1 MFAGSLLKQSRCAAA
16 RFRRAE
22 SGNVAVFFAIAILPM
37 LALVGAAID
46 YARVNNAR
54 TALQTALDTA
64 ALMVSKDAAAGT
76 LSDDQVTAKAQA
88 YFKAL
93 YNHPEAPVGPIS
105 AKFTPNTGKGATI
118 ALSGGGAMQTDFMKV
133 AGFPTINFGSSSTTT
148 WGNTKLRVAI
158 ALDITGS
165 MNSSGKLPAMKTA
178 AIALINK
185 LKDSAKTTDDVY
197 ISIIPFNVMVNLGSQ
212 AGTIGS
218 SKLADYKSWLDWNTT
233 YGSCSKSTRKTRSS
247 CTAAGGTWTANSS
260 LKKWKGCVADRGAS
274 DSSPSSG
281 DYDTNNA
288 APDSSTPATLFPARE
303 YVDYWGNNVCGS
315 SILPMTSAYTATESD
330 SSIDDTTLKGKIN
343 NLVAGGAT
351 NQAIGM
357 FWAWMSL
364 QKGDPLNTPA
374 KDPNYIY
381 TDAIILLSDGM
392 NTQDRW
398 YGDGSN
404 WSSSVDARQKMLC
417 DNIKDIKNGKTAIYT
432 IQVNTDGDPE
442 SAVLKYC
449 ADSGAFFPT
458 TTASGIGDAFT
469 QIGASLLKL
478 RIAK

>member
-1 MFAGSLLKQSRCAAA
+1 MFAGSLFKQSRCAAA

-76 LSDDQVTAKAQA
+76 LSDDKVTEKAQA

-93 YNHPEAPVGPIS
+93 YNHPEAPVGPIN
-105 AKFTPNTGKGATI
+105 AKFTPNTGKGATVV
-118 ALSGGGAMQTDFMKV
+118 LSGGGAMQTDFMKV

-148 WGNTKLRVAI
+148 WGNTKLRVAV

-165 MNSSGKLPAMKTA
+165 MNSAGKLPAMKTA
-178 AIALINK
+178 AIQLINK

-218 SKLADYKSWLDWNTT
+218 SKLIDYKSWLDWDTS
-233 YGSCSKSTRKTRSS
+233 YGSCSKSKSTRSA
-247 CTAAGGTWTANSS
+247 CLAAGGKWTANSS
-260 LKKWKGCVADRGAS
+260 LKNWKGCVQDRAQ
-274 DSSPSSG
+274 
-281 DYDTNNA
+281 DYDTTNT
-288 APDSSTPATLFPARE
+288 APDSSIPNTLIPAENYST
-303 YVDYWGNNVCGS
+303 CGS
-315 SILPMTSAYTATESD
+315 SILPMTSAYLSTESD

-374 KDPNYIY
+374 KDSNYIY
-381 TDAIILLSDGM
+381 TDAIILLSDGL

-398 YGDGSN
+398 YGNGSDPAPQ
-404 WSSSVDARQKMLC
+404 VDARQKILC

-449 ADSGAFFPT
+449 ADSGSFFPT

>member
-1 MFAGSLLKQSRCAAA
+1 MFAGSLFKQGRSAAA
-16 RFRRAE
+16 RFRCAE

-37 LALVGAAID
+37 LALVGAAVD

-64 ALMVSKDAAAGT
+64 ALMVSKDAAAGI
-76 LSDDQVTAKAQA
+76 LSDDKVTEKAQA
-88 YFKAL
+88 YFNAL
-93 YNHPEAPVGPIS
+93 YNHPEAPVGPIE

-118 ALSGGGAMQTDFMKV
+118 VLSGSGSMQTDFMKV
-133 AGFPTINFGSSSTTT
+133 AGYPTLNFGSSATTT

-165 MNSSGKLPAMKTA
+165 MNSSGKLAAMKTA
-178 AIALINK
+178 AIKLVNT
-185 LKDSAKTTDDVY
+185 LKDSAKSADDVY

-218 SKLADYKSWLDWNTT
+218 SNLASYKSWISWEAYGYCTKKSGWRTT
-233 YGSCSKSTRKTRSS
+233 TWDTTKTE
-247 CTAAGGTWTANSS
+247 CAAASGTWTSYAV
-260 LKKWKGCVADRGAS
+260 KDWKGCVTDRGAY
-274 DSSPSSG
+274 DSAPSAG
-281 DYDTNNA
+281 DYDTTNTP
-288 APDSSTPATLFPARE
+288 PDTSNRATLFFARK
-303 YVDYWGNNVCGS
+303 YSDCGA
-315 SILPMTSAYTATESD
+315 SILPMTSAYSATESD
-330 SSIDDTTLKGKIN
+330 SSTDDTTLKGKIN

-374 KDPNYIY
+374 KDSNYIY

-392 NTQDRW
+392 NTKDRW

-417 DNIKDIKNGKTAIYT
+417 DQIKDPKNGKTSVYT

-449 ADSGAFFPT
+449 ADSGSFFPT

>member
-1 MFAGSLLKQSRCAAA
+1 MFAGSLFKQGLCAAT

-76 LSDDQVTAKAQA
+76 LSDDKVTEKAQA
-88 YFKAL
+88 YFSAL

-105 AKFTPNTGKGATI
+105 ATFTPNTGKGATI
-118 ALSGGGAMQTDFMKV
+118 LLSGGGAMQTDFMKV
-133 AGFPTINFGSSSTTT
+133 AGFPTIAFGSSSTTT

-165 MNSSGKLPAMKTA
+165 MNSAGKLDAMKIA
-178 AIALINK
+178 AIKLVNT
-185 LKDSAKTTDDVY
+185 LKDSAKTVDDVY
-197 ISIIPFNVMVNLGSQ
+197 ISIIPFNKMVNLGSQ

-218 SKLADYKSWLDWNTT
+218 KNLTDYKSWLEWDTT
-233 YGSCSKSTRKTRSS
+233 YGSCTKSKNTRSA
-247 CTAAGGTWTANSS
+247 CIAAGGKWTAKSA
-260 LKKWKGCVADRGAS
+260 LKDWKGCVTDRTQ
-274 DSSPSSG
+274 
-281 DYDTNNA
+281 DYDTVKTS
-288 APDSSTPATLFPARE
+288 PDSGTPDTLFLAQN
-303 YVDYWGNNVCGS
+303 YSDCGS
-315 SILPMTSAYTATESD
+315 SILPMMSAYNSTESD
-330 SSIDDTTLKGKIN
+330 SSTDETTLKGKIN
-343 NLVAGGAT
+343 KLVANGNT

-374 KDPNYIY
+374 KDSNYIY
-381 TDAIILLSDGM
+381 TDAIILLSDGA
-392 NTQDRW
+392 NTESRVYSGWFAASQI
-398 YGDGSN
+398 
-404 WSSSVDARQKMLC
+404 DARQKLLC
-417 DNIKDIKNGKTAIYT
+417 DQIKDAKNGQTSIYT

-449 ADSGAFFPT
+449 ADSGSFFPT
-458 TTASGIGDAFT
+458 STASGIGAAFT

>member
-1 MFAGSLLKQSRCAAA
+1 MAV
-16 RFRRAE
+16 RFRSAE
-22 SGNVAVFFAIAILPM
+22 GGNVAVFFAIAILPM

-76 LSDDQVTAKAQA
+76 LSDDQVTKKAQA

-93 YNHPEAPVGPIS
+93 YNHPEAPVGPID

-118 ALSGGGAMQTDFMKV
+118 VLNGSGAMQTDFMKV
-133 AGFPTINFGSSSTTT
+133 AGYPTIGFNSSSTTT

-165 MNSSGKLPAMKTA
+165 MNSAGKLDAMKKA
-178 AIALINK
+178 AIKLVNT

-212 AGTIGS
+212 AGKIGS
-218 SKLADYKSWLDWNTT
+218 SKLKDYKSWLDWDQS
-233 YGSCSKSTRKTRSS
+233 YGSCSKSRSTRSA
-247 CTAAGGTWTANSS
+247 CLAAGGKWTPANLDS
-260 LKKWKGCVADRGAS
+260 WKGCVKDRAQ
-274 DSSPSSG
+274 
-281 DYDTNNA
+281 DYDTTNT
-288 APDSSTPATLFPARE
+288 APDNSTPNTLIPADV
-303 YVDYWGNNVCGS
+303 YSTCGS
-315 SILPMTSAYTATESD
+315 SILPMMSVYDSNESD
-330 SSIDDTTLKGKIN
+330 NSTDDATLKGKIN
-343 NLVAGGAT
+343 NLVAGGNT

-381 TDAIILLSDGM
+381 TDAIILLSDGE
-392 NTQDRW
+392 NTEDRW
-398 YGDGSN
+398 YSSAWQIDG
-404 WSSSVDARQKMLC
+404 RQKILC
-417 DNIKDIKNGKTAIYT
+417 DNIKDIKNGKTSIYT
-432 IQVNTDGDPE
+432 IQVNTDGGPE

-449 ADSGAFFPT
+449 ADSGSFFPT

>member
-1 MFAGSLLKQSRCAAA
+1 MFAGSLFKQSRCAAA
-16 RFRRAE
+16 RFRRADG
-22 SGNVAVFFAIAILPM
+22 GNVAVFFAIAILPM

-76 LSDDQVTAKAQA
+76 LSDDKVTAKAQA
-88 YFKAL
+88 YFTAL
-93 YNHPEAPVGPIS
+93 YNHPEAPVGPIT
-105 AKFTPNTGKGATI
+105 AKFTPNTGQGATI
-118 ALSGGGAMQTDFMKV
+118 VLSGGGAMQTDFMKV
-133 AGFPTINFGSSSTTT
+133 AGFPTIDFGSSSTTT

-165 MNSSGKLPAMKTA
+165 MNQFGKLPAMKTA
-178 AIALINK
+178 AIQLINK

-197 ISIIPFNVMVNLGSQ
+197 ISITPFNVMVNLGSQ

-218 SKLADYKSWLDWNTT
+218 SNLIDYKSWLDWDTS
-233 YGSCSKSTRKTRSS
+233 YGSCSNKSKSTRSA
-247 CTAAGGTWTANSS
+247 CTAAGGKWTANSS
-260 LKKWKGCVADRGAS
+260 LKNWKGCVQDRAQ
-274 DSSPSSG
+274 
-281 DYDTNNA
+281 DYDTTNT
-288 APDSSTPATLFPARE
+288 APDSSIPNTLIPAKSYST
-303 YVDYWGNNVCGS
+303 CGAS
-315 SILPMTSAYTATESD
+315 VLPMTSAYTATESD
-330 SSIDDTTLKGKIN
+330 SSTDDTTLKGKIN

-374 KDPNYIY
+374 KDSNYIY
-381 TDAIILLSDGM
+381 TDAIILLSDGL

-398 YGDGSN
+398 YGNGSDPAPQ
-404 WSSSVDARQKMLC
+404 VDARQKILC

-449 ADSGAFFPT
+449 ADSGSFFPT

>member
-1 MFAGSLLKQSRCAAA
+1 MNAPLLFKYARTTAS
-16 RFRRAE
+16 RFRRAD

-76 LSDDQVTAKAQA
+76 LSDDKVTEKAQA

-93 YNHPEAPVGPIS
+93 YNHPEAPVGPIE

-118 ALSGGGAMQTDFMKV
+118 LLTGGGSMQTDFMRV
-133 AGFPTINFGSSSTTT
+133 AGFPTIKFGSNSTTT

-165 MNSSGKLPAMKTA
+165 MNSAGKLEAMKIA
-178 AIALINK
+178 AIKLVNT
-185 LKDSAKTTDDVY
+185 LKDSAKTADDVY
-197 ISIIPFNVMVNLGSQ
+197 ISIVPFNVMVNVGS
-212 AGTIGS
+212 AGGTIGS
-218 SKLADYKSWLDWNTT
+218 NKIADYKNWLDWDTT
-233 YGSCSKSTRKTRSS
+233 YGSCNKSKSTRST
-247 CTAAGGTWTANSS
+247 CIAAGGKWTANSD
-260 LKKWKGCVADRGAS
+260 LKNWKGCVWDRAQ
-274 DSSPSSG
+274 
-281 DYDTNNA
+281 DYDTTKT
-288 APDSSTPATLFPARE
+288 APDSATPGTLFMARK
-303 YVDYWGNNVCGS
+303 YSACAS
-315 SILPMTSAYTATESD
+315 SILPMTSAY
-330 SSIDDTTLKGKIN
+330 SSSEGDNSTDDATLKGKIN
-343 NLVAGGAT
+343 NLVASGNT

-357 FWAWMSL
+357 HWAWMTL
-364 QKGDPLNTPA
+364 QTGDPLNTPA
-374 KDPNYIY
+374 KDSNYIY
-381 TDAIILLSDGM
+381 TDAIILLSDGE

-398 YGDGSN
+398 YS
-404 WSSSVDARQKMLC
+404 WAPQIDARQKLLC
-417 DNIKDIKNGKTAIYT
+417 DSIKYEKNGKTSIYT

-449 ADSGAFFPT
+449 ADEGSFFPT
-458 TTASGIGDAFT
+458 STADGIGAAFT